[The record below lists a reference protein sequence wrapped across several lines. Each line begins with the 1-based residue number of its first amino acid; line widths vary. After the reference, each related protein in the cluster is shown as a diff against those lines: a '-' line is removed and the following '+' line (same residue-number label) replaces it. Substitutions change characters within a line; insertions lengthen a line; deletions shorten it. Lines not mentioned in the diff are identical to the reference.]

1 MAKEKRSRVQ
11 RGSGG
16 CFGCLTRIL
25 VLLGLAALLFV
36 GACFTGIIRNDTDGR
51 PVLSLGDVS
60 LPELPSVGEIRAGTG
75 GFSLP
80 GWAYNLNAEGLTV
93 KALRAGKGGAVL
105 VCCNGYTVLLNAGSD
120 RYAAG
125 VQMLLCRIN
134 RLDAVVAM
142 DSSDE
147 NLGGMA
153 FAMKLG
159 KPAYLFYPDTQ
170 TRSRAFEEMTASA
183 AGIETV
189 VPKPGMAFNLGG
201 ARVTFVGPVYT
212 HHKSDGDD
220 SLSLRIDYGDTGILL
235 TGPIGAE
242 GEREL
247 MDSGAGLEATVL
259 IRSSESAQDPM
270 SAAFATAVSPRA
282 VIAAGE
288 ISWQT
293 KGRLEQAGATVY
305 STRQSGV
312 ITLTSDGQT
321 WRIAP

>member
-1 MAKEKRSRVQ
+1 MSKPYILCVDDEQNILDLLSFNLEA
-11 RGSGG
+11 SGYSV
-16 CFGCLTRIL
+16 LTAATGADAISAALNGAPSL
-25 VLLGLAALLFV
+25 VLLDLM
-36 GACFTGIIRNDTDGR
+36 
-51 PVLSLGDVS
+51 
-60 LPELPSVGEIRAGTG
+60 LPDMSGMEV
-75 GFSLP
+75 
-80 GWAYNLNAEGLTV
+80 V

-105 VCCNGYTVLLNAGSD
+105 VCCNGYTMLLNAGSD

-183 AGIETV
+183 SGIETV
-189 VPKPGMAFNLGG
+189 VPKPGTAFNLGG